1 MRLSRDKVN
10 KLSSLTTEMLAQQK
24 DVEFLEPY
32 DDVRQKLRSILED
45 LLAEEEKLDKAA
57 RQMIESQR
65 RIITEGTPE
74 WDILYRKYY
83 NEQVKKLGL

>member
-32 DDVRQKLRSILED
+32 DDVRQKLRSILEE

-65 RIITEGTPE
+65 RIIVEGTPE
-74 WDILYRKYY
+74 WDILYKKYY

>member
-32 DDVRQKLRSILED
+32 DDVRQKLRGILED

>member
-32 DDVRQKLRSILED
+32 DDVRQKLRSVLEE

-65 RIITEGTPE
+65 RIIVEGTPE

>member
-1 MRLSRDKVN
+1 
-10 KLSSLTTEMLAQQK
+10 MLAQQK

-32 DDVRQKLRSILED
+32 DDVRQKLRGVLEE

-74 WDILYRKYY
+74 WDILYKKYY

>member
-32 DDVRQKLRSILED
+32 DDVRQKLRGVLEE

-65 RIITEGTPE
+65 RIIVEGTPE
-74 WDILYRKYY
+74 WDILYKKYY
-83 NEQVKKLGL
+83 NEQVKKLGI

>member
-32 DDVRQKLRSILED
+32 DDVRQKLRGVLEE

-74 WDILYRKYY
+74 WDILYKKYY